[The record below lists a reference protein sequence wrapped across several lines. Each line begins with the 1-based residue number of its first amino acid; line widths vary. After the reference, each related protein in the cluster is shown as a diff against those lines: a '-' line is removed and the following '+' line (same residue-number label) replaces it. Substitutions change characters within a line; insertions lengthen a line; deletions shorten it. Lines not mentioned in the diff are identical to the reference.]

1 VKRAALGV
9 GFAALLGAADASAQ
23 TGAARANTPI
33 EHVIVV
39 LQQNQT
45 FDRYFGTYPG
55 ADGIPDGVCMPID
68 PTPGSETGCVE
79 PFAAT
84 RNPDLPHS
92 RTTFRRQ
99 FADGAMDG
107 FVAAHAHRG
116 DDAKEVMGHWS
127 EQDVAYYWNLA
138 EQYVLFDRFFS
149 SARGGSLQNRMFAIA
164 GVPGS
169 EFGRIPEGGYPAIET
184 IFDRLEQAGLDWKYY
199 VRNFDPT
206 LDHRALDPRRRL
218 EPQVQWVPLLAM
230 DRFLDDPAKRAR
242 IVDLEELY
250 ADLRADRMPAVSY
263 VLALGATEHP
273 PAGPEQGQRVIRA
286 LVQELQRSAAWP
298 RSALLLTYDDWGGWY
313 DHVAPPQVDDYGYG
327 FRVPALLVSAWA
339 RLGVIDSTE
348 LDFTSILKFI
358 EENWGLAPL
367 AQRDAAAASLSGA
380 FDFTRGPRAPR
391 FLPLERARREAVAHN
406 ERARPRRLAIVIV
419 YCLALLAACAIVG
432 NAIAGERRSTDL
444 AREAQT
450 P

>member
-1 VKRAALGV
+1 MALIGSAA
-9 GFAALLGAADASAQ
+9 SSQ
-23 TGAARANTPI
+23 TSSARANTPI

-68 PTPGSETGCVE
+68 PTPGSEAGCIE
-79 PFAAT
+79 PFVAT

-99 FADGAMDG
+99 FGEGAMDG

-116 DDAKEVMGHWS
+116 EDAKEAMGHWT
-127 EQDVAYYWNLA
+127 EHDVAYYWNLA
-138 EQYVLFDRFFS
+138 EEYVLFDRFFS
-149 SARGGSLQNRMFAIA
+149 SARSGSLQNRMFAIA

-169 EFGRIPEGGYPAIET
+169 EFGRIPEGGYSAIET

-199 VRNFDPT
+199 VRKFEPT

-230 DRFLDDPAKRAR
+230 DRFLDEPAKRAR
-242 IVDLEELY
+242 IVDLEEIY
-250 ADLRADRMPAVSY
+250 ADLRADRLPAVAY

-273 PAGPEQGQRVIRA
+273 PAAPEQGQRVIRA

-339 RLGVIDSTE
+339 RPGFIDSTE

-367 AQRDAAAASLSGA
+367 AQRDAAASSISGA
-380 FDFTRGPRAPR
+380 FDFAGAPRAPR
-391 FLPLERARREAVAHN
+391 FLPLERSRAMTAAEA
-406 ERARPRRLAIVIV
+406 ERARPRRLAIVVV
-419 YCLALLAACAIVG
+419 YAAALLAACAIVG
-432 NAIAGERRSTDL
+432 NAIAGERRSTGL
-444 AREAQT
+444 AREART